1 MDTTQLQNIP
11 PHSFTIQHVSLLC
24 QKIIAAKYPPSFNVS
39 GSLATVRDLPYMVTT
54 NLFYKF
60 GGTDGCI
67 IIQKENVDTYKQALL
82 YLQRSIQN
90 EAHDVFNKGHHH
102 GALRRNKETGVLSRP
117 RHMCSTEM
125 SISEESTT
133 TLLDVLDSN
142 IQSPE
147 QLLRHRESYDLAT
160 FIDMLTVNTLR
171 LNENSIM
178 SELSNLPSLSPA
190 GLLKHCMYTY
200 GMDYA
205 NTAAENEV
213 LHALIQTLWID
224 STLPSAG
231 LVKWNANLP
240 AMKADL
246 RDAEANFSFIVKQ
259 YILRAIKP
267 NASDAELFASD
278 TPRESLRKSLGHSEA
293 GIALLNLVTLLHLTS
308 KDDYQEQLI
317 QACKNLLEN
326 SMKVFSD
333 GRTQFTDLAA
343 MEEVLETLLSDNT
356 ILTRDA
362 MRQFLAPI
370 IYDQQFDSLT
380 TRKQNTIRRLIRSA
394 GLLCENL
401 RPLIIQNKIP
411 LTYT

>member
-1 MDTTQLQNIP
+1 
-11 PHSFTIQHVSLLC
+11 
-24 QKIIAAKYPPSFNVS
+24 
-39 GSLATVRDLPYMVTT
+39 
-54 NLFYKF
+54 
-60 GGTDGCI
+60 
-67 IIQKENVDTYKQALL
+67 
-82 YLQRSIQN
+82 
-90 EAHDVFNKGHHH
+90 
-102 GALRRNKETGVLSRP
+102 
-117 RHMCSTEM
+117 
-125 SISEESTT
+125 
-133 TLLDVLDSN
+133 
-142 IQSPE
+142 
-147 QLLRHRESYDLAT
+147 
-160 FIDMLTVNTLR
+160 
-171 LNENSIM
+171 
-178 SELSNLPSLSPA
+178 
-190 GLLKHCMYTY
+190 
-200 GMDYA
+200 
-205 NTAAENEV
+205 
-213 LHALIQTLWID
+213 
-224 STLPSAG
+224 
-231 LVKWNANLP
+231 
-240 AMKADL
+240 MKADL